1 MDEMRRSYGYLL
13 KKVPLQFV
21 QTLKITSEE
30 WLEFSTAQNMELNLP
45 RLQTNLFATLFIK
58 ISSVVEYINR
68 WVT

>member
-1 MDEMRRSYGYLL
+1 MDEMRQSYGYLL

-30 WLEFSTAQNMELNLP
+30 RLEFSTAQNMELNLP
-45 RLQTNLFATLFIK
+45 RLQTNLFATILIK

-68 WVT
+68 WVI